1 MSLALLWVKG
11 MCPDRISAAQGAAG
25 QHPEPL
31 LAGDGEPAVADPSPP
46 AGHSPDQFGTL
57 DRQHQ
62 SDAMRRMK
70 TLLYG

>member
-11 MCPDRISAAQGAAG
+11 MCPDR
-25 QHPEPL
+25 
-31 LAGDGEPAVADPSPP
+31 DPSPP